1 LPPVPLFDVV
11 LCDSTQATAI
21 AEARRGEW
29 FIIQGPPSKDISG

>member
-21 AEARRGEW
+21 AEITIPQEA
-29 FIIQGPPSKDISG
+29 DIAAPT